1 MKELKRRLSEIKDYY
16 FEVCFYEE
24 NFIIVRVTD
33 KDFKM
38 DVKLMVEL
46 QQLASDI
53 REKYGIRVEYSN
65 REFYKD
71 LNFEMV

>member
-1 MKELKRRLSEIKDYY
+1 MKELKRKLSEIRDYN

-38 DVKLMVEL
+38 DVKLMIEL
-46 QQLASDI
+46 KLIADLI
-53 REKYGIRVEYSN
+53 MEKYRIKVIFSTTD
-65 REFYKD
+65 FYKD
-71 LNFEMV
+71 LNFEMI

>member
-1 MKELKRRLSEIKDYY
+1 MKELKRKLSEIKDYN

-38 DVKLMVEL
+38 DAKLMIEL
-46 QQLASDI
+46 KIIAYLI
-53 REKYGIRVEYSN
+53 MEKYRIKVIFSTTD
-65 REFYKD
+65 FYKD
-71 LNFEMV
+71 LNFEMI

>member
-38 DVKLMVEL
+38 DAELMIAL
-46 QQLASDI
+46 KDI
-53 REKYGIRVEYSN
+53 ADLIMEKYRIKVIFSTT
-65 REFYKD
+65 EFYKD